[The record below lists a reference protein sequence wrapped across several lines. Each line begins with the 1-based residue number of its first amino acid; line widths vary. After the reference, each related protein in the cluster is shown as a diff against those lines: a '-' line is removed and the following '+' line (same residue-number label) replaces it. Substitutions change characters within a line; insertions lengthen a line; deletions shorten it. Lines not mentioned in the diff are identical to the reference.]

1 MTRGGVF
8 GVEYSARLV
17 QYGYYYHGTRL
28 QSDSARATPLPSS
41 LFPYAATFSACTVG
55 GAVALTN
62 NTQEFVNAE
71 TTLTTTRTG
80 S

>member
-55 GAVALTN
+55 AVALTN

-71 TTLTTTRTG
+71 TTLTTRTG